1 MFYVLNIFDL
11 NIRQTLKMFN
21 AQRVEPKKAESAI
34 ELRAINKIKYKT
46 FKRKTFLRINSFLT
60 KHVK

>member
-34 ELRAINKIKYKT
+34 EPRAINKIKYKT
-46 FKRKTFLRINSFLT
+46 SNR
-60 KHVK
+60 